1 MVGGW
6 MYHAHDIFTQSPFFI
21 PHFKKGDN
29 LDLSLCDHYMSAGL
43 FNHPPP
49 PVRFFSI
56 YPHSRLKEF

>member
-29 LDLSLCDHYMSAGL
+29 LDLSLCDHYMSAGF

-49 PVRFFSI
+49 S
-56 YPHSRLKEF
+56 